1 MKNKVQEELKTHFR
15 PEFLNRV
22 DDIIVFHQ
30 LEREEIFRIVDLMIA
45 KVDDRLK
52 DRDMSIE
59 LRPAAKDLLRDR
71 GYDPVLG
78 ARPLRRTIQR
88 EIEDSLSEKI
98 LFGELRPGQIV
109 IVDVEGSGETAKF
122 TFTGVAKPEVV
133 VPDAPAPE
141 IASEPVA
148 TKGGT
153 ISSSAGGASAQDGG
167 TASALG

>member
-1 MKNKVQEELKTHFR
+1 MKSKVGEELKQHFR

-30 LEREEIFRIVDLMIA
+30 LLREEIFSIVDLMIA

-52 DRDMSIE
+52 DRDMAIE
-59 LRPAAKDLLRDR
+59 LRPDAKDLLSQR

-109 IVDVEGSGETAKF
+109 IVDVEGTGEAAKF
-122 TFTGVAKPEVV
+122 TFNGVAKPEVV
-133 VPDAPAPE
+133 PDTPAPE
-141 IASEPVA
+141 IVSEPVS
-148 TKGGT
+148 TKGSSV
-153 ISSSAGGASAQDGG
+153 SSSTGTGGSQDGG

>member
-1 MKNKVQEELKTHFR
+1 VQEELKGHFR

-30 LEREEIFRIVDLMIA
+30 LERDEIFSIVDLMIA

-59 LRPAAKDLLRDR
+59 LRPAAKDLLSQR

-98 LFGELRPGQIV
+98 LFGDLRPGQIV
-109 IVDVEGSGETAKF
+109 IVDVDGSGETAKF
-122 TFTGVAKPEVV
+122 TFNGVPKPEVI
-133 VPDAPAPE
+133 PDAPAPE
-141 IASEPVA
+141 IASEPVDTHDSA
-148 TKGGT
+148 VP
-153 ISSSAGGASAQDGG
+153 SSAGGASSQSGG

>member
-1 MKNKVQEELKTHFR
+1 LKGHFR

-30 LEREEIFRIVDLMIA
+30 LLREEIFRIVDLMIA

-52 DRDMSIE
+52 DRDMAIE
-59 LRPAAKDLLRDR
+59 LRPEAKDLLSQR

-109 IVDVEGSGETAKF
+109 IVDTEGAGETAKF
-122 TFTGVAKPEVV
+122 TFTGVPKPEVV
-133 VPDAPAPE
+133 VPEDPAPE
-141 IASEPVA
+141 MASEPVA
-148 TKGGT
+148 AKGGGT
-153 ISSSAGGASAQDGG
+153 VSSSATGSGSQDGG